1 VERFD
6 ALVVGG
12 GPAGLA
18 AAEALASAGRR
29 VLLAEA
35 EPVFGGRL
43 RARLGLAGDPGPEL
57 AAAAVAAV
65 GAAGGEVRTGAEVV
79 GLWHDGGAPLAGVRD
94 GGPPSRL
101 RLVRAAR
108 VVLCPGGHPQP
119 PECEDGDRP
128 GVIAGRGL
136 AAALAEHGVLPGRR
150 LAVLG
155 EGEEAEALALRL
167 ADAGAAV
174 THAPRATRVLGR
186 SCASG
191 LLLPGGER
199 LACDAVAVAGPP
211 APATDLARQLG
222 AGVVLDPASEAFA
235 VNAGPDG
242 ATAVPHLFVAGEA
255 TGAMDAA
262 RAAAAGRAAGKA
274 ALR

>member
-1 VERFD
+1 
-6 ALVVGG
+6 
-12 GPAGLA
+12 
-18 AAEALASAGRR
+18 
-29 VLLAEA
+29 
-35 EPVFGGRL
+35 
-43 RARLGLAGDPGPEL
+43 
-57 AAAAVAAV
+57 
-65 GAAGGEVRTGAEVV
+65 
-79 GLWHDGGAPLAGVRD
+79 
-94 GGPPSRL
+94 
-101 RLVRAAR
+101 
-108 VVLCPGGHPQP
+108 
-119 PECEDGDRP
+119 
-128 GVIAGRGL
+128 
-136 AAALAEHGVLPGRR
+136 VLPGRR

-174 THAPRATRVLGR
+174 THAPRAARVLGR
-186 SCASG
+186 SRASG

-222 AGVVLDPASEAFA
+222 AGVVLDPACAAFA

-255 TGAMDAA
+255 TGAMDAS